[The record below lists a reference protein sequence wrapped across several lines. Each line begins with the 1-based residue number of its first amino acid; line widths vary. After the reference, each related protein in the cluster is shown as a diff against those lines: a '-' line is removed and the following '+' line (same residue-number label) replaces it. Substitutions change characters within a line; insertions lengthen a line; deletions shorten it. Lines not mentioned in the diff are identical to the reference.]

1 MKLNDE
7 LYNWSKQNED
17 LASHYNKSKV
27 NLVDH
32 PPHYNQ
38 GRYETINVIDD
49 AIDGA
54 PTTQLAYAQGNVIKY
69 ILRMWYKNKALQDAK
84 KARWYLDKMI
94 SSLEKE
100 KGNK

>member
-7 LYNWSKQNED
+7 LNNWAKQNQD
-17 LASHYNKSKV
+17 LV
-27 NLVDH
+27 NH
-32 PPHYNQ
+32 PPHYNK

-69 ILRMWYKNKALQDAK
+69 ILRMWYKNKSLQDAK
-84 KARWYLDKMI
+84 KARWYLNKMI

>member
-1 MKLNDE
+1 MKLYDE
-7 LYNWSKQNED
+7 LDNWNKQNDD
-17 LASHYNKSKV
+17 LV
-27 NLVDH
+27 NH
-32 PPHYNQ
+32 PPHYNK

-49 AIDGA
+49 AVDGA

-84 KARWYLDKMI
+84 KARWYLDKVI

>member
-7 LYNWSKQNED
+7 LNNWAEQNHD
-17 LASHYNKSKV
+17 LV
-27 NLVDH
+27 NH
-32 PPHYNQ
+32 PPHYNK

-49 AIDGA
+49 AIDEA

-84 KARWYLDKMI
+84 KARWYLDKVI

>member
-1 MKLNDE
+1 MKLYDE
-7 LYNWSKQNED
+7 LDNWSKQNDD
-17 LASHYNKSKV
+17 LV
-27 NLVDH
+27 NH
-32 PPHYNQ
+32 PPHYNK

-49 AIDGA
+49 AVDAA

-84 KARWYLDKMI
+84 KARWYLDKVI